1 MTEQDGTDR
10 IIAQWHRERPELDLA
25 AMELIG
31 RLGRLFAHLGRA
43 VDTTFFRHGLQR
55 GEYDVLAALRRSG
68 APFTLTP
75 SQLSDSLMLSRA
87 GMTNRLDR
95 LETAGLISR
104 RNNPDDRRSMHID
117 LTTTGLSMVDLVPT
131 EHVANET
138 ELLSVLTAG
147 ERRSLDQVAR
157 KLLVRFENDS
167 PDGETPAGTD
177 QA

>member
-43 VDTTFFRHGLQR
+43 VDTTFFRQGLQR

-87 GMTNRLDR
+87 GM
-95 LETAGLISR
+95 ISR

-117 LTTTGLSMVDLVPT
+117 LTTTGLAMVDLVTT

-167 PDGETPAGTD
+167 P
-177 QA
+177 